1 MSFHQ
6 LIANGLRRAH
16 RMARHEPHL
25 HILDRFQQ
33 TPASK
38 SPDRQWGPEF
48 VASCRHCG
56 AYMLVYFDD
65 KDSLEQ
71 QGYKPEDHVL
81 LTSEAHHHYESYMVV
96 SGNWNRFECGK
107 LKKS

>member
-1 MSFHQ
+1 
-6 LIANGLRRAH
+6 
-16 RMARHEPHL
+16 
-25 HILDRFQQ
+25 
-33 TPASK
+33 
-38 SPDRQWGPEF
+38 
-48 VASCRHCG
+48 
-56 AYMLVYFDD
+56 MLVYFDD